1 MEGRLGGDNRTTD
14 IKPCCSEGCKRTA
27 DPIADV
33 GVTMRLLTGIADPPR
48 KGNLSIVGQDDD
60 KSSTWCGQRVK
71 ALQSNNA
78 AKLIRLFS
86 SARKRPAL
94 KADELLIFMAI
105 GYLNVSVTGSEVIVI
120 RPVSLIEVA
129 RLLGIPKETVRR
141 KTTRLVDIEYLECTS
156 KGIVIRQLGC
166 WCRLLEFVS

>member
-1 MEGRLGGDNRTTD
+1 
-14 IKPCCSEGCKRTA
+14 
-27 DPIADV
+27 
-33 GVTMRLLTGIADPPR
+33 MRLLTGIIGPPR
-48 KGNLSIVGQDDD
+48 KGSLSIVGQDEE
-60 KSSTWCGQRVK
+60 KSGTLCGQRVK
-71 ALQSNNA
+71 TLQNYNA

-105 GYLNVSVTGSEVIVI
+105 GYLNVSVTGSDVIVI

-129 RLLGIPKETVRR
+129 RLLGMPKETVRR
-141 KTTRLVDIEYLECTS
+141 KTTRLVDIEYVECTS

-166 WCRLLEFVS
+166 WCRMLESVS

>member
-1 MEGRLGGDNRTTD
+1 
-14 IKPCCSEGCKRTA
+14 
-27 DPIADV
+27 
-33 GVTMRLLTGIADPPR
+33 MRLLTIIGPPR
-48 KGNLSIVGQDDD
+48 KGKFSIVGQDEE
-60 KSSTWCGQRVK
+60 KSSTLCGQRVK
-71 ALQSNNA
+71 TLQNYNA

-105 GYLNVSVTGSEVIVI
+105 GYLNVSVTGSDVIVI

-129 RLLGIPKETVRR
+129 RLLGMPKETVRR
-141 KTTRLVDIEYLECTS
+141 KTTRLVDIEYVECTS

-166 WCRLLEFVS
+166 WCRMLESVS